1 MDHTQ
6 INLKSVQKMFTFER
20 HARIIDS
27 VDAEQAKE
35 IAKCFLKL
43 FLAQQETLSMMT
55 IPNGEHQ

>member
-6 INLKSVQKMFTFER
+6 INLLSVQKQFTFER

-27 VDAEQAKE
+27 VDEDTAKE

-43 FLAQQETLSMMT
+43 YLAQQETLAMIT
-55 IPNGEHQ
+55 IPDGKQ